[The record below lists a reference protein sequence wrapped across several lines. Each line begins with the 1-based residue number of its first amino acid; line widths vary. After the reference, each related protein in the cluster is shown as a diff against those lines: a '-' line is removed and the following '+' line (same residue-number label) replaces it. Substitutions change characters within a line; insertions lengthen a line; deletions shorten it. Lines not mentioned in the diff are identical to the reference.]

1 MDIQIIVF
9 IILLLPIALRILF
22 LHLYPDERDPKNSD
36 FLVTIFDA
44 FSELLNG
51 KHKK

>member
-1 MDIQIIVF
+1 MDTQIIVF
-9 IILLLPIALRILF
+9 IVLLLPIALRILF

-36 FLVTIFDA
+36 FLITIFDA

-51 KHKK
+51 KRNK

>member
-1 MDIQIIVF
+1 METQIIVF
-9 IILLLPIALRILF
+9 IIILIPIALKLLF
-22 LHLYPDERDPKNSD
+22 LHLYPEERDPKNSD

-51 KHKK
+51 KCKK